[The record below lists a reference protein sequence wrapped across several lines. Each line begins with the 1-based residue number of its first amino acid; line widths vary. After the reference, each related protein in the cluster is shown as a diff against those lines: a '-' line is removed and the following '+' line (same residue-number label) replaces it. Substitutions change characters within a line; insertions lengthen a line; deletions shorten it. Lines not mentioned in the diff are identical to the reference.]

1 MTTHPTSLPRPTVGR
16 WADSLAR
23 APRGAVEVVTFVG
36 PVPTRPGPPPV
47 TGVSAPIPPI
57 TPVGWWTTLEG
68 VRLPLATRRCYSCA
82 EQTGH
87 DQTAF
92 VSRVDGN
99 SAFGY
104 EPCCRACAR
113 RR

>member
-23 APRGAVEVVTFVG
+23 APRGAVEVDAALAT
-36 PVPTRPGPPPV
+36 PTSDWDARAL
-47 TGVSAPIPPI
+47 SAPITPI